1 MDILELFERSR
12 QVPGV
17 ECACLLRLI
26 KDDCSHLFAAFLRP
40 FRKITAPVHTDHV
53 IEDIGKKAA
62 SDWLCPFLYR
72 LPMYF
77 YTSGSIFFSTRS
89 TTTWP
94 RFIKKLYRYR
104 GKVKYRRFPVSMC
117 GLEHFLKVFFLYFT
131 LIEQG
136 RGLWA
141 QYKELG
147 EGFNKIAYI

>member
-1 MDILELFERSR
+1 MDIFELFERSR

-89 TTTWP
+89 TTTCP
-94 RFIKKLYRYR
+94 RFIKKL
-104 GKVKYRRFPVSMC
+104 
-117 GLEHFLKVFFLYFT
+117 
-131 LIEQG
+131 
-136 RGLWA
+136 
-141 QYKELG
+141 
-147 EGFNKIAYI
+147 